1 MQKPLKPPLE
11 YHFEDVPEF
20 GDPREVAPGV
30 FWLRLPLPMALDHI
44 NVYLLEDE
52 DGWWIIDTGIA
63 LGPTEQ
69 HWLDVFD
76 SHLDNKPVKAVLA
89 THYHPDHLGL
99 AGWLCERWQAPF
111 FMTQTEYLSGLSF
124 SRMEQKHFSWTSEL
138 HLKRA
143 GFSDDEIDQAR
154 QRFSG
159 FGAYITPMPT
169 AYRRL
174 ADGMTLSING
184 HDWQVIVGRGHCPEH
199 ACLYSRDHGVL
210 ISGDQV
216 IPRITSNI
224 SVMASEPEANPL
236 KDWLA
241 SHVHFVETLPD
252 DVVVLPAHDAPFRGL
267 HDRLKHLSDH
277 HHEHLV
283 SLWEACV
290 GASPNALELLPVLF
304 NRKLDDNSV
313 PLALGEC
320 IAHLN
325 YLYHAGHLERE
336 INPAGQYTYRA
347 CDDAPPQAS
356 HAMMEL

>member
-1 MQKPLKPPLE
+1 MKKPLRPPLE
-11 YHFEDVPEF
+11 YHFEDVPGF
-20 GDPREVAPGV
+20 GDPREVAPGI

-63 LGPTEQ
+63 LGATEQ
-69 HWLDVFD
+69 LWLDVFD

-124 SRMEQKHFSWTSEL
+124 SRMEQKHFSWTTEL

-143 GFSDDEIDQAR
+143 GYSDTEIDVAR
-154 QRFSG
+154 EKFAG

-169 AYRRL
+169 SYRRL
-174 ADGMTLSING
+174 VDGMILAIDG
-184 HDWQVIVGRGHCPEH
+184 RDWQVVIGRGHCPEH
-199 ACLYSRDHGVL
+199 ACLYSQDHGVL

-236 KDWLA
+236 QEWLA
-241 SHVHFVETLPD
+241 SHTYFVDVLPD

-267 HDRLKHLSDH
+267 HDRLKHLSAH
-277 HHEHLV
+277 HHEHLL
-283 SLWEACV
+283 SLWEACKH
-290 GASPNALELLPVLF
+290 ANPNAMELLPVLF
-304 NRKLDDNSV
+304 DRELDDTSIS
-313 PLALGEC
+313 LAVGEC

-325 YLYHAGHLERE
+325 YLLHAGHIKRA
-336 INPAGQYTYRA
+336 INSAGQYIYNA
-347 CDDAPPQAS
+347 IHDAPPRANC
-356 HAMMEL
+356 EL